1 MSLAV
6 DLFLSLAPAERHVY
20 RRAICPVSALQ
31 RSAMCIAMNQTPLLY
46 LFAALLIGVICP
58 QTAALTNP
66 EIDTMIAEMT
76 IEEKIGQLIM
86 VGFDGTQANETIET
100 HIRERFVGGI
110 VLFSRNIQSP
120 KQTAELTNQLQRLA
134 ESTAHRIPLFIGIDQ
149 EGGWVIR
156 LKEGAT
162 VLPGNMALGAT
173 GSTELAERAGEITAV
188 ELAAVGVNL
197 NFAPVMDVNNN
208 PQNPVI
214 GRRSFGESPE
224 LVSRLGVAYIRGL
237 QHNGVLGTAKHFPGH
252 GDTTVDSHFDL
263 PTVNH
268 DRERIHALE
277 LQPFRA
283 AIDADVAAIM
293 TAHIVYPAFDPD
305 RPATLS
311 PSVLTDVLR
320 KELGFDGLL
329 ITDAMEMKAIDD
341 RYRSGEAAVMA
352 IEAGADIV
360 MVLWTLTK
368 QIEVFD
374 ALLSAVKSGRI
385 SQARLDQSVERILKS
400 KATSAFDRRF
410 VDVDAVGGA
419 VGTDAHKQLAQTI
432 ASQAITVVRNRDNLL
447 PLKLEPETSVLILS
461 ASSSLFENFKA
472 HHPNTVEA
480 SIPEKSETENIL
492 PQLTLQIKNADVVI
506 AGIMNND
513 QAAFIQQM
521 SVATKTPV
529 IVIALGSPYTLQSCP
544 AVSASIATYDIHH
557 ASVSAAVDVI
567 LGAQKAQG
575 KLPVQLPIED

>member
-1 MSLAV
+1 MH
-6 DLFLSLAPAERHVY
+6 D
-20 RRAICPVSALQ
+20 
-31 RSAMCIAMNQTPLLY
+31 TPLSY
-46 LFAALLIGVICP
+46 LLAALLIGAISSP
-58 QTAALTNP
+58 ISALTDP

-76 IEEKIGQLIM
+76 IEEKVGQLIM
-86 VGFDGTQANETIET
+86 VGFEGTQANEAIET
-100 HIRERFVGGI
+100 HIRKRFVGGI

-120 KQTAELTNQLQRLA
+120 QQMAELTNELQRLA
-134 ESTAHRIPLFIGIDQ
+134 EATARQIPLFIGIDQ

-173 GSTELAERAGEITAV
+173 DSTELAERAGEITAV

-208 PQNPVI
+208 PDNPVI

-224 LVSRLGVAYIRGL
+224 LVSRLGVPYIQGL
-237 QHNGVLGTAKHFPGH
+237 QRNGVLATAKHFPGH

-268 DRERIHALE
+268 DLERIHALE

-293 TAHIVYPAFDPD
+293 TAHIIYPAFDAD

-311 PSVLTDVLR
+311 PTILTDLLR

-329 ITDAMEMKAIDD
+329 ITDDMEMKAIDD

-352 IEAGADIV
+352 VEAGADIV
-360 MVLWTLTK
+360 MVLWTPAK

-385 SQARLDQSVERILKS
+385 SQTRLDQSIERILKS
-400 KATSAFDRRF
+400 KGAAFERRF
-410 VDVDAVGGA
+410 VDPDAVGTT
-419 VGTDAHKQLAQTI
+419 VGVEAHQQLAQTI
-432 ASQAITVVRNRDNLL
+432 ASRAITVVRNRNNLL
-447 PLKLEPETSVLILS
+447 PLTLAPETSVLILS
-461 ASSSLFENFKA
+461 ASSTLFENFKV
-472 HHPNTVEA
+472 HHPNTFEA
-480 SIPEKSETENIL
+480 RIPETPRGAQLQLQL
-492 PQLTLQIKNADVVI
+492 PLRPEDANVII
-506 AGIMNND
+506 AGITNIE
-513 QAAFIQQM
+513 QAGLVHQF
-521 SVATKTPV
+521 SFRSTPI
-529 IVIALGSPYTLQSCP
+529 IVIAFGSPYTLRDCP
-544 AVSASIATYDIHH
+544 FVSASLAAYDIHD
-557 ASVSAAVDVI
+557 ASVSAAVEVI
-567 LGAQKAQG
+567 VGAREAQG
-575 KLPVQLPIED
+575 KLPIQLPTEP

>member
-1 MSLAV
+1 
-6 DLFLSLAPAERHVY
+6 
-20 RRAICPVSALQ
+20 
-31 RSAMCIAMNQTPLLY
+31 
-46 LFAALLIGVICP
+46 
-58 QTAALTNP
+58 
-66 EIDTMIAEMT
+66 MIAEMT
-76 IEEKIGQLIM
+76 IEEKVGQLIM
-86 VGFDGTQANETIET
+86 VGFEGTQANEAVET
-100 HIRERFVGGI
+100 HIRERFVGGV

-120 KQTAELTNQLQRLA
+120 QQTAELTNELQRLA
-134 ESTAHRIPLFIGIDQ
+134 EATACQIPLFIGIDQ

-173 GSTELAERAGEITAV
+173 DSTELAERAGEITAV

-208 PQNPVI
+208 LDNPVI

-224 LVSRLGVAYIRGL
+224 LVSRLGVPYIQGL
-237 QHNGVLGTAKHFPGH
+237 QRNGVLATAKHFPGH

-268 DRERIHALE
+268 DLERIHALE

-293 TAHIVYPAFDPD
+293 TAHIIYPAFDAA

-311 PSVLTDVLR
+311 PTILTDLLR

-329 ITDAMEMKAIDD
+329 ITDDMEMRAIDD

-352 IEAGADIV
+352 VEAGADIV
-360 MVLWTLTK
+360 MVLWTPAK

-385 SQARLDQSVERILKS
+385 SQARLNQSIERILKS
-400 KATSAFDRRF
+400 KGAAFERRF
-410 VDVDAVGGA
+410 VDPDAVGTT
-419 VGTDAHKQLAQTI
+419 VGVEAHKQLAQTI
-432 ASQAITVVRNRDNLL
+432 ASRAITVVRNRDNIL

-461 ASSSLFENFKA
+461 ASSTLFENFKV
-472 HHPNTVEA
+472 HHPNTFEA
-480 SIPEKSETENIL
+480 RIPETPRGAQLQLQL
-492 PQLTLQIKNADVVI
+492 PLRPEDADVII
-506 AGIMNND
+506 AGITNIE
-513 QAAFIQQM
+513 QAGLVHQF
-521 SVATKTPV
+521 SFRSTPI
-529 IVIALGSPYTLQSCP
+529 IVIAFGSPYTLRDCP
-544 AVSASIATYDIHH
+544 AASASLAAYDIHD
-557 ASVSAAVDVI
+557 ASVSAAVEVI
-567 LGAQKAQG
+567 VGAREAQG
-575 KLPVQLPIED
+575 KLPIQLPTEP

>member
-1 MSLAV
+1 MHDAP
-6 DLFLSLAPAERHVY
+6 LS
-20 RRAICPVSALQ
+20 
-31 RSAMCIAMNQTPLLY
+31 Y
-46 LFAALLIGVICP
+46 LFTALLIGAISSP
-58 QTAALTNP
+58 ISALTDP

-76 IEEKIGQLIM
+76 IEEKVGQLIM
-86 VGFDGTQANETIET
+86 VGFEGTQANETIET
-100 HIRERFVGGI
+100 YIRERFVGGV

-120 KQTAELTNQLQRLA
+120 QQTAELTNELQRLA
-134 ESTAHRIPLFIGIDQ
+134 SATARQIPLFIGIDQ

-156 LKEGAT
+156 LKDGAT

-173 GSTELAERAGEITAV
+173 NSTALAEVAGEITAV

-208 PQNPVI
+208 LDNPVI

-224 LVSRLGVAYIRGL
+224 LVSRLGVPYIRGL
-237 QHNGVLGTAKHFPGH
+237 QRKGVLATAKHFPGH

-268 DRERIHALE
+268 DQERIHALE

-311 PSVLTDVLR
+311 PTILTNLLR
-320 KELGFDGLL
+320 KELGFDGLI
-329 ITDAMEMKAIDD
+329 ITDDMEMKAIDD

-360 MVLWTLTK
+360 MVLWTPPK

-385 SQARLDQSVERILKS
+385 SEARLDQSVRRILKS
-400 KATSAFDRRF
+400 KEAAFDRRF
-410 VDVDAVGGA
+410 VDVEAVGRT
-419 VGTDAHKQLAQTI
+419 VGGETHKRLARTI
-432 ASQAITVVRNRDNLL
+432 ASRAITVVSNRDNLL
-447 PLKLEPETSVLILS
+447 PLKLESETSVLILNES
-461 ASSSLFENFKA
+461 PSLFESFKA
-472 HHPNTVEA
+472 HHPNTVEVR
-480 SIPEKSETENIL
+480 IPEKPDVEAIL
-492 PQLTLQIKNADVVI
+492 PQLTLQAREADVVI
-506 AGIMNND
+506 AGIMTD
-513 QAAFIQQM
+513 EQAALIQRI
-521 SVATKTPV
+521 SIATETPV
-529 IVIALGSPYTLQSCP
+529 IVIALGSPYTLRGCP
-544 AVSASIATYDIHH
+544 DVSASVAAYDIHE
-557 ASVSAAVDVI
+557 ASVSAAVEVI
-567 LGAQKAQG
+567 VGAREAQG
-575 KLPVQLPIED
+575 KLPVQLLIEE

>member
-1 MSLAV
+1 MQ
-6 DLFLSLAPAERHVY
+6 H
-20 RRAICPVSALQ
+20 
-31 RSAMCIAMNQTPLLY
+31 TPLSY
-46 LFAALLIGVICP
+46 LFTALLIGTVSP
-58 QTAALTNP
+58 STFALTNP

-76 IEEKIGQLIM
+76 IEEKVGQLIM
-86 VGFDGTQANETIET
+86 VGFDGTQANEAIET
-100 HIRERFVGGI
+100 YIRERFVGGV
-110 VLFSRNIQSP
+110 VLFSRNIETPQ
-120 KQTAELTNQLQRLA
+120 QTAELTNQLQQLA
-134 ESTAHRIPLFIGIDQ
+134 GTTAHQIPLFIGIDQ

-156 LKEGAT
+156 LREGAT

-173 GSTELAERAGEITAV
+173 DSTELAERAGEITAV

-214 GRRSFGESPE
+214 DRRSFGESPE
-224 LVSRLGVAYIRGL
+224 LVSRLGVAYIHGL
-237 QHNGVLGTAKHFPGH
+237 QRNGVLGTAKHFPGH

-293 TAHIVYPAFDPD
+293 TAHIVYPAFDAD

-311 PSVLTDVLR
+311 PSILTDLLR

-329 ITDAMEMKAIDD
+329 ITDDMEMEAIDD
-341 RYRSGEAAVMA
+341 HYRSGEAAVMA
-352 IEAGADIV
+352 VEAGADIV
-360 MVLWTLTK
+360 MVLWTSAK

-385 SQARLDQSVERILKS
+385 SQARLDQSVRRILKN
-400 KATSAFDRRF
+400 KEGAFDRRF
-410 VDVDAVGGA
+410 VDVAAVGKTVGA
-419 VGTDAHKQLAQTI
+419 KAHQQLAQTI

-447 PLKLEPETSVLILS
+447 PLKLEPETTVLIVS
-461 ASSSLFENFKA
+461 ASSTLFENFKA

-480 SIPEKSETENIL
+480 RIPEKSEVESIL
-492 PQLTLQIKNADVVI
+492 PQLIVQAENADVVI
-506 AGIMNND
+506 AGIMKNE
-513 QAAFIQQM
+513 QAAFVQQV
-521 SVATKTPV
+521 SSGTTTPV
-529 IVIALGSPYTLQSCP
+529 IVIALGSPYTLRGRP
-544 AVSASIATYDIHH
+544 AVSASLAAYDIHA
-557 ASVSAAVDVI
+557 ASVSAAVEVI
-567 LGAQKAQG
+567 IGAQAAQG
-575 KLPVQLPIED
+575 KLPVQLSIED

>member
-1 MSLAV
+1 
-6 DLFLSLAPAERHVY
+6 
-20 RRAICPVSALQ
+20 
-31 RSAMCIAMNQTPLLY
+31 MCIAMNQTPLLY

-173 GSTELAERAGEITAV
+173 GSTELAERAGEITAA

-214 GRRSFGESPE
+214 GRRSFGGSPE
-224 LVSRLGVAYIRGL
+224 LVSHLGAAYIRGL
-237 QHNGVLGTAKHFPGH
+237 QRNGVLGTAKHFPGH

-311 PSVLTDVLR
+311 PGILTDLLR
-320 KELGFDGLL
+320 EELGFDGLL

-410 VDVDAVGGA
+410 VDVDAVRGT

-461 ASSSLFENFKA
+461 ASSTLFQNFKA

-567 LGAQKAQG
+567 LGAQEAQG

>member
-1 MSLAV
+1 
-6 DLFLSLAPAERHVY
+6 
-20 RRAICPVSALQ
+20 
-31 RSAMCIAMNQTPLLY
+31 MCIAMNQTPLLY
-46 LFAALLIGVICP
+46 LFAALLIGGICP

-120 KQTAELTNQLQRLA
+120 KQTAELTNQLQQLA

-173 GSTELAERAGEITAV
+173 GSTELAERAGEITAA

-214 GRRSFGESPE
+214 GRRSFGGSPE

-311 PSVLTDVLR
+311 PSILTDVLR

-374 ALLSAVKSGRI
+374 ALLSAIKSGRI

-410 VDVDAVGGA
+410 VDVDAVGGT

-521 SVATKTPV
+521 SVATTTPV
-529 IVIALGSPYTLQSCP
+529 IVIALGSPYTLQRCP

-557 ASVSAAVDVI
+557 ASVTAAVDVI
-567 LGAQKAQG
+567 LGAQEAQG

>member
-1 MSLAV
+1 MH
-6 DLFLSLAPAERHVY
+6 D
-20 RRAICPVSALQ
+20 
-31 RSAMCIAMNQTPLLY
+31 TPLSY
-46 LFAALLIGVICP
+46 LLAALLIGAISSP
-58 QTAALTNP
+58 ISALTDP

-76 IEEKIGQLIM
+76 IEEKVGQLIM
-86 VGFDGTQANETIET
+86 VGFEGTQANEAIET
-100 HIRERFVGGI
+100 HIHERFVGGV

-120 KQTAELTNQLQRLA
+120 QQTAELTNELQRLA
-134 ESTAHRIPLFIGIDQ
+134 EATARQIPLFIGIDQ

-173 GSTELAERAGEITAV
+173 DSTELAERAGEITAV

-208 PQNPVI
+208 PDNPVI

-224 LVSRLGVAYIRGL
+224 LVSRLGIPYIRGL
-237 QHNGVLGTAKHFPGH
+237 QRNGVLATVKHFPGH

-268 DRERIHALE
+268 DLERIHALE

-283 AIDADVAAIM
+283 AIDADVAAVM
-293 TAHIVYPAFDPD
+293 TAHIVYPAFDAD

-311 PSVLTDVLR
+311 PTILTDLLR
-320 KELGFDGLL
+320 QELGFDGLL
-329 ITDAMEMKAIDD
+329 ITDDMEMKAIDD

-352 IEAGADIV
+352 VEAGADIV
-360 MVLWTLTK
+360 MVLWTPAK

-400 KATSAFDRRF
+400 KGAAFERRF
-410 VDVDAVGGA
+410 VDLDAVGTTVGA
-419 VGTDAHKQLAQTI
+419 EAHKQLAQTI
-432 ASQAITVVRNRDNLL
+432 ASRAITVVRNRDNLL

-461 ASSSLFENFKA
+461 ASSTLFENFKV
-472 HHPNTVEA
+472 HHPNTFEA
-480 SIPEKSETENIL
+480 RIPETPRGAQLQLQL
-492 PQLTLQIKNADVVI
+492 PLRPEDADVII
-506 AGIMNND
+506 AGITNIE
-513 QAAFIQQM
+513 QAGLVHQF
-521 SVATKTPV
+521 SFRSTPI
-529 IVIALGSPYTLQSCP
+529 IVIAFGSPYTLRDCP
-544 AVSASIATYDIHH
+544 FVSASLAAYDIHD
-557 ASVSAAVDVI
+557 ASVSAAVEVI
-567 LGAQKAQG
+567 VGAREAQG
-575 KLPVQLPIED
+575 KLPIQLPIEP